1 MYIVYDGRSSK
12 TRQAAGQ
19 ILAAAADR
27 GLSATQSDIAEVRGD
42 DIASADV
49 LVVGCT
55 ARVDTPF
62 GGRTREEARTWVE
75 SLPDLDG
82 KPVGVFCTYSFFPHT
97 FADVT
102 TRTAEVLSGLEQALE
117 MKGGKVIASQA
128 ILNRKIPQG
137 AELLVDRLSTKLGL

>member
-1 MYIVYDGRSSK
+1 MYIVYDGRNSK

-19 ILAAAADR
+19 ILSAAADR
-27 GLSATQSDIAEVRGD
+27 GLPAKQSDITDVRED
-42 DIASADV
+42 DIADTDV
-49 LVVGCT
+49 LVVGCA

-62 GGRTREEARTWVE
+62 GGQSRAETRTWVDAI
-75 SLPDLDG
+75 PDLEG

-128 ILNRKIPQG
+128 ILNRKMAQG